1 MRRGR
6 EWSGLGVLLYY
17 IFIYILYYSIYAYD
31 MIYIYIYTHICIH
44 ICIHSFRSLYIYI
57 YIEYTDLIISPFG
70 ESFKHHPER
79 DSK

>member
-31 MIYIYIYTHICIH
+31 MIYIYTHISVYIYVY
-44 ICIHSFRSLYIYI
+44 IVLDLYTYI